1 MLKWIEQI
9 IAALSDPVVFV
20 DLDYRICCAN
30 HAAQELFGTH
40 LAGQSFYAFIRQ
52 PEALHCINDAHS
64 KRNAS
69 ETIIQHSNGEIEIK
83 LKMSVN
89 FVDLPEP
96 QLEGF
101 VISLADISSLD
112 ATEQLRRDFVANVSH
127 ELRSPLTTML
137 GVIET
142 LKGQSCNDEGRRARF
157 IDLMER
163 EALRMNNLI
172 TDLLSLSRVES
183 NERIRPQELVGI
195 SEVLNSTLS
204 SMNSSANGYAKR
216 IRTQNRDCSAVVRGE
231 LDQLCQ
237 VVRNLLENALK
248 YDESGSEV
256 LVDVEIMRQP
266 ANFNGDAVAISVSDK
281 GPGIDRNHL
290 PRLTERF
297 YRVDQ
302 HRSREVAGTGLGLAI
317 VKHIVHRHRGRLAVS
332 SELGSG
338 TTFTV
343 LLPMERGQVSL

>member
-1 MLKWIEQI
+1 M
-9 IAALSDPVVFV
+9 FV
-20 DLDYRICCAN
+20 GLDYGICCAN
-30 HAAQELFGTH
+30 HAAEELFGTH

-52 PEALHCINDAHS
+52 PEALHCINDAH
-64 KRNAS
+64 RDRGIS
-69 ETIIQHSNGEIEIK
+69 ETIIKYSNGEIETK

-89 FVDLPEP
+89 FVDLSDPR
-96 QLEGF
+96 LEGF
-101 VISLADISSLD
+101 VISLTDMSDLD

-127 ELRSPLTTML
+127 ELRSPLTTLL

-142 LKGQSCNDEGRRARF
+142 LKGQSCDDEGRRARF

-172 TDLLSLSRVES
+172 KDLLSLSKVES
-183 NERIRPQELVGI
+183 NERIRPSELVHI
-195 SEVLNSTLS
+195 SEVLNNTLS
-204 SMNSSANGYAKR
+204 SMNSSENGYAKR
-216 IRTQNRDCSAVVRGE
+216 IRTHNRDCNAVVRGE

-237 VVRNLLENALK
+237 VMRNLLENALK

-256 LVDVEIMRQP
+256 LVDVEIKRQP
-266 ANFNGDAVAISVSDK
+266 ANFNGDAVAISVSDN
-281 GPGIDRNHL
+281 GPGIGPDHL

-317 VKHIVHRHRGRLAVS
+317 VKHIVQRHRGRLAVS

-338 TTFTV
+338 CKFTV
-343 LLPMERGQVSL
+343 LLPMEGGQLGCDLQI

>member
-1 MLKWIEQI
+1 MLKCIEQV
-9 IAALSDPVVFV
+9 IAALSEPVVFV

-30 HAAQELFGTH
+30 HAAQELFGKQ
-40 LAGQSFYAFIRQ
+40 LAGQSIYAFIRQ

-64 KRNAS
+64 ERSIS
-69 ETIIQHSNGEIEIK
+69 ETLIEHSNGEVETK
-83 LKMSVN
+83 FRMSVN
-89 FVDLPEP
+89 FVDLSDPR
-96 QLEGF
+96 LEGL
-101 VISLADISSLD
+101 VISLADMSSLD

-142 LKGQSCNDEGRRARF
+142 LKGQSCYAEGRRAKL

-163 EALRMNNLI
+163 EAFRMNNLI
-172 TDLLSLSRVES
+172 KDLLSLSKVES
-183 NERIRPQELVGI
+183 NERIRPRELVRV
-195 SEVLNSTLS
+195 SEVLNNTLNSMKS
-204 SMNSSANGYAKR
+204 SENGHANR
-216 IRTQNRDCSAVVRGE
+216 IRAQNQECIAVVRGE

-237 VVRNLLENALK
+237 VMRNLIENALK

-256 LVDVEIMRQP
+256 LVNVEIMRQH
-266 ANFNGDAVAISVSDK
+266 ANFSGSTVAISVSDN
-281 GPGIDRNHL
+281 GPGIDPDHM

-302 HRSREVAGTGLGLAI
+302 HRSREVGGTGLGLAI
-317 VKHIVHRHRGRLAVS
+317 VKHIVQRHRGRLAVS

-338 TTFTV
+338 SKFTV
-343 LLPMERGQVSL
+343 LLPMERE